1 MIHRIAA
8 PGQAW
13 GGLAV
18 LLGLLALAG
27 WGLPRTALDWQPAL
41 VLTQPWRALTA
52 IGVHYSGLHLLANL
66 AGAAAVG
73 ALGIAARAP
82 LAAASA
88 WAVAWPLTQFGL
100 LVEPALIHYGGLSG
114 VLHAGVAVIAVVL
127 LWRPNTPEPTPKP
140 APWPTS
146 ARRWVGL
153 ALLAGLVGKV
163 LLEAPWGA
171 PLRYPAGIDIAV
183 APLAHASGLVCGLLS
198 GLVCA
203 FVAQLAT
210 RTSRSHE
217 RNPSE

>member
-18 LLGLLALAG
+18 LLGLVALAG

-41 VLTQPWRALTA
+41 ALTQPWRALTA

-82 LAAASA
+82 LAAAWA
-88 WAVAWPLTQFGL
+88 WAAAWPLTQFGL

-127 LWRPNTPEPTPKP
+127 LWRPNTPGPTPKP

-146 ARRWVGL
+146 ARRGVGL

-171 PLRYPAGIDIAV
+171 PLRYPGGIDIAV
-183 APLAHASGLVCGLLS
+183 APLAHASGLVCGLL
-198 GLVCA
+198 CA
-203 FVAQLAT
+203 IVALLTT
-210 RTSRSHE
+210 RTSRSRE
-217 RNPSE
+217 GNPPE

>member
-1 MIHRIAA
+1 LIHRIAA

-27 WGLPRTALDWQPAL
+27 WGLPRTVLDWQPAL
-41 VLTQPWRALTA
+41 ALTQPWRALTA

-82 LAAASA
+82 LGAA
-88 WAVAWPLTQFGL
+88 WAWAAAWPLTQLGL
-100 LVEPALIHYGGLSG
+100 LLEPALIHYGGLSG

-127 LWRPNTPEPTPKP
+127 LWRANTPGPTPGL
-140 APWPTS
+140 TS
-146 ARRWVGL
+146 TRRWVGL
-153 ALLAGLVGKV
+153 ALLAGLAGKV

-183 APLAHASGLVCGLLS
+183 APLAHASGLVCGLL
-198 GLVCA
+198 CA
-203 FVAQLAT
+203 VVARLAT
-210 RTSRSHE
+210 GIPRSQE
-217 RNPSE
+217 RNPPE

>member
-1 MIHRIAA
+1 LIHRIAA

-27 WGLPRTALDWQPAL
+27 WGLPRSALDWQPAL
-41 VLTQPWRALTA
+41 ALTQPWRALTA

-82 LAAASA
+82 LGAA
-88 WAVAWPLTQFGL
+88 WAWAAAWPLTQLGL
-100 LVEPALIHYGGLSG
+100 LLEPALIHYGGLSG

-127 LWRPNTPEPTPKP
+127 LWRANTPGATPG
-140 APWPTS
+140 AAST
-146 ARRWVGL
+146 RRWVGL
-153 ALLAGLVGKV
+153 ALLAGLAGKV

-198 GLVCA
+198 AV
-203 FVAQLAT
+203 VARLAT
-210 RTSRSHE
+210 GIPRRE
-217 RNPSE
+217 ARNQPE